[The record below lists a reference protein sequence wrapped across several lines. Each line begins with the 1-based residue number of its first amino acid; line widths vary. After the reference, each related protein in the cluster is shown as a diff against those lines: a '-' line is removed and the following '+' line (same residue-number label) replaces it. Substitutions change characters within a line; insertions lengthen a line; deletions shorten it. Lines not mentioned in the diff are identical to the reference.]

1 MTTATLQS
9 PISSRLTSNGHELDL
24 SPECF
29 GELRS
34 SIDIV
39 DDGEALRQ
47 RMGEEGYLY
56 LPDFLNRDE
65 VLQARYVMTNRL
77 AAEGH
82 LDARFPH
89 EEAVASADT
98 TVKFHPE
105 LAVGNEPLMR
115 VLYSGPMMQ
124 FYERLLDEPV
134 RHFDYTWVRA
144 VSPGLGT
151 TPHCD
156 HVYMGRGTST
166 LYTSWTPMGDVSY
179 EQGGLMVLENS
190 HLHEPLR
197 ENYCRKDVDAFC
209 SNRRGD
215 DWQQM
220 GGGGNIRTGGTLS
233 YHPVKLRN
241 RLGGRWLTGEYRAG
255 DLLAFSTFLVHA
267 SLDNHSN
274 RVRLSSDS
282 RYQPASEPAD
292 ERWIGPN
299 PIGHGPKAK
308 RGMIC

>member
-9 PISSRLTSNGHELDL
+9 STLPRLTASGHELDL

-39 DDGEALRQ
+39 DDSAALSQ
-47 RMGEEGYLY
+47 RMEEDGYLF
-56 LPDFLNRDE
+56 LPGYLNRDE
-65 VLQARYVMTNRL
+65 VLEARHVMTSRL

-82 LDARFPH
+82 LDARFSH
-89 EEAVASADT
+89 EEAVASPDT

-115 VLYSGPMMQ
+115 VLYSGRMIEL
-124 FYERLLDEPV
+124 YERMLGEAV

-144 VSPGLGT
+144 VSPGNGT
-151 TPHCD
+151 APHCD
-156 HVYMGRGTST
+156 HVYMGRGTSK
-166 LYTSWTPMGDVSY
+166 LFTSWTPLGDVDY

-220 GGGGNIRTGGTLS
+220 GGGGNIRPGGWLS
-233 YHPVKLRN
+233 NKPAKLRN

-255 DLLAFSTFLVHA
+255 DLLTFTTFLVHA

-274 RVRLSSDS
+274 RIRLSSDS

-299 PIGHGPKAK
+299 PIGHGPQAK